1 MVGSKRSSMRT
12 QPPPRSTSSRPRS
25 GEADGTS
32 AEGGVVKRGDGSF
45 EHPLP
50 AGMRDLLPE
59 EAAARRALARKM
71 LDRFALHGYAL
82 VTLPV
87 FEFAEVL
94 ERGLGNLDPA
104 DVLRFVE
111 PESGEVAALRP
122 DMTPQIARVIATR
135 LRDRPAPYRL
145 SYEGTVLRRR
155 SGRARKH
162 RQIPQVGVELA
173 GVAGPEGDLE
183 LLALAADA
191 LRAIGLEHFTID
203 VGDAGVVRA
212 LLAPFPA
219 QRQGQLSEAL
229 ARKDDA
235 AIDDDLLRGL
245 LTYCGG
251 RDLLAQGVRGL
262 KGTPAEVPA
271 ARLLAL
277 FDAAVARGLGPHLV
291 ADLGEVRGFAYYTG
305 TIFHA
310 YAAGTGDAVVSG
322 GRYDELLGRFGRDL
336 PAAGF
341 AIDLDRAA
349 EALVGAGAVQARYV
363 RIVVVG
369 PEDSVLASDLRVL
382 GFPVVAIGDRAA
394 AIGWARAWGFS
405 HLVKT
410 RGVTQ
415 EWTDVQSGARI
426 DPPFQERKSG
436 K

>member
-1 MVGSKRSSMRT
+1 MRT
-12 QPPPRSTSSRPRS
+12 QPPPQSL
-25 GEADGTS
+25 
-32 AEGGVVKRGDGSF
+32 

-59 EAAARRALARKM
+59 EALARRALARKA
-71 LDRFALHGYAL
+71 LDRFTVHGYGL

-94 ERGLGNLDPA
+94 ERGLGTLDPSE
-104 DVLRFVE
+104 VLRFVE

-145 SYEGTVLRRR
+145 AYEGTVLRRR

-173 GVAGPEGDLE
+173 GVGGPEGDLE

-191 LRAIGLEHFTID
+191 LRATGLERFTID

-212 LLAPFPA
+212 LLASLPSE
-219 QRQGQLSEAL
+219 RQAHLSAAL

-235 AIDDDLLRGL
+235 AIDDETLRDLLE
-245 LTYCGG
+245 YSGG
-251 RDLLAQGVRGL
+251 RDVLAEGVRRL
-262 KGTPAEVPA
+262 ERTAAKVPA

-310 YAAGTGDAVVSG
+310 YAPGTGDAVVSG
-322 GRYDELLGRFGRDL
+322 GRYDELLGRFGCDL
-336 PAAGF
+336 PGAGF
-341 AIDLDRAA
+341 ALDLDRAA
-349 EALVGAGAVQARYV
+349 EALSAARFAEAPVV
-363 RIVVVG
+363 RVVVVG
-369 PEDSVLASDLRVL
+369 REDSPLASKLRSRGVA
-382 GFPVVAIGDRAA
+382 VVTAGNRVAA
-394 AIGWARAWGFS
+394 QVWARAWGFT
-405 HLVKT
+405 HLVDVA
-410 RGVTQ
+410 RNAGAEPY
-415 EWTDVQSGARI
+415 EWVDVASGASI
-426 DPPFQERKSG
+426 ASPFEDVEGVGR
-436 K
+436 